1 MAPSVSILTGSDC
14 ISNIENTVE
23 AMTFLN
29 PFLNQATQ
37 KNTRQ
42 IILPQKNPGI
52 ENFKPK
58 KILRSSLSLEPQST
72 PLGMNVE

>member
-1 MAPSVSILTGSDC
+1 MAPSVSILTGFDC

-37 KNTRQ
+37 KDTRQ
-42 IILPQKNPGI
+42 IILPKKIPESKISN
-52 ENFKPK
+52 PK
-58 KILRSSLSLEPQST
+58 KSCAHPCHLNPRVAT
-72 PLGMNVE
+72 LGMNVE